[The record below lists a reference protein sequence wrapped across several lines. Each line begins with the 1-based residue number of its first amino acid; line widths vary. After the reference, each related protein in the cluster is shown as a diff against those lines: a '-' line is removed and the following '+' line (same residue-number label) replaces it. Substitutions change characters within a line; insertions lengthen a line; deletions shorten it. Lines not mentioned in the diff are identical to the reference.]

1 MMEATKWLDR
11 LERLHPLLRRP
22 PQLSDW
28 AARQAEIDA
37 ASRIDEAAAR
47 RVREAAAQQV
57 ERDYDN
63 TAATWTAVV
72 VVMIV
77 AVLGLWLVFRVIE
90 ESRFEDC
97 LLAHRRSCDQFLP

>member
-1 MMEATKWLDR
+1 MTEATKWLDR

-22 PQLSDW
+22 PQVSDW
-28 AARQAEIDA
+28 AARQAEIDT
-37 ASRIDEAAAR
+37 ASRIDQAAARRAREAAAR
-47 RVREAAAQQV
+47 QV

-63 TAATWTAVV
+63 TAATWAAVIV
-72 VVMIV
+72 VAVV

-97 LLAHRRSCDQFLP
+97 LLAHRRSCDQLLP